1 MMLATAL
8 RKSILQAAIAGQ
20 LTEQRKDDGDA
31 RDLLAAIR
39 KEKAR
44 LVRAGKL
51 KKERALPEIREDDV
65 PFEVPE
71 NWCWARL
78 GSLFQIHSSNRI
90 NKADWKT
97 SGIPFIRAREIVE
110 LIKTNH
116 LSPTVYIAESLYEQL
131 KETSSVPQKDD
142 ILITG
147 VGSIGKVYVVKGTAP
162 FYYKDATVLCL
173 DHNEYF
179 DSQFIKYLLIS
190 PYVQHQIFEK
200 SCGTTVNT
208 LTITTATNLVVPVPP
223 LAEQQR
229 IVATIKHLLPELA
242 KLEADEQELDALE
255 TAFPARMKSSL
266 LLAAM
271 RGELTEREPGDG
283 DARDLLKTIER
294 EKKRLIKEKRLK
306 REKPLPPVAEEDVPF
321 EIPSN
326 WCWVR
331 LTELGAFSSGKTPNK
346 LDQRNWNNG
355 TYSWITSKDMKKK
368 YLSDS
373 MIHITEFAKNNLREY
388 PAGTMLL
395 VVRSGILKRLLPI
408 AILEKP
414 STINQD
420 IKAYEL
426 FLPKMLDFVYY
437 AIKAFEPMILHDYRK
452 QVTTVDSFKFDE
464 FSKGMPLP
472 LPPLAEQRRI
482 VARLEE
488 LLGAVENG

>member
-39 KEKAR
+39 KEKAQ
-44 LVRAGKL
+44 LVRTGKL
-51 KKERALPEIREDDV
+51 KKERALPEIDEDDV

-71 NWCWARL
+71 NWCWTRL
-78 GSLFQIHSSNRI
+78 GDVASWAAGATPDRHQPKYYTGGSIPWLKTGDLTDGIITDVPEQI
-90 NKADWKT
+90 T
-97 SGIPFIRAREIVE
+97 E
-110 LIKTNH
+110 L
-116 LSPTVYIAESLYEQL
+116 AL
-131 KETSSVPQKDD
+131 KETSVKLQPPGTV
-142 ILITG
+142 LIAMYGAT
-147 VGSIGKVYVVKGTAP
+147 IGKLGITQFPLTTNQACCGAIP
-162 FYYKDATVLCL
+162 F
-173 DHNEYF
+173 HGIFNEYLF
-179 DSQFIKYLLIS
+179 FFLMSQKASFIKQGAGGAQPNIS
-190 PYVQHQIFEK
+190 RTKIIHAPIPIPPYAEQLQIVK
-200 SCGTTVNT
+200 RIKK
-208 LTITTATNLVVPVPP
+208 L
-223 LAEQQR
+223 LAE
-229 IVATIKHLLPELA
+229 ID

-255 TAFPARMKSSL
+255 TAFPTRMKSSL

-283 DARDLLKTIER
+283 DARDLLKSIER
-294 EKKRLIKEKRLK
+294 EKQRLVKEKKLK

-452 QVTTVDSFKFDE
+452 QVTTVDSLKFDE

-488 LLGAVENG
+488 LLGAVEG

>member
-31 RDLLAAIR
+31 RDLLAGIH

-51 KKERALPEIREDDV
+51 KKERALPEICEDDV
-65 PFEVPE
+65 PFEIPE
-71 NWCWARL
+71 TWCWAHF
-78 GSLFQIHSSNRI
+78 S
-90 NKADWKT
+90 D
-97 SGIPFIRAREIVE
+97 IV
-110 LIKTNH
+110 I
-116 LSPTVYIAESLYEQL
+116 V
-131 KETSSVPQKDD
+131 
-142 ILITG
+142 
-147 VGSIGKVYVVKGTAP
+147 
-162 FYYKDATVLCL
+162 
-173 DHNEYF
+173 
-179 DSQFIKYLLIS
+179 
-190 PYVQHQIFEK
+190 
-200 SCGTTVNT
+200 
-208 LTITTATNLVVPVPP
+208 ATNLVSPENHQNDWQIAPDLIEKGTGRLLGKRTVKEFKTKSGNHHFFKGQILYSKIRPALRKAVIAPYDGLCSADMYPLTSMVETSYLLTLLLSDFFTDQVVKKANRVKMPKINQRELSSILLPVPP
-223 LAEQQR
+223 RKEQQR
-229 IVATIKHLLPELA
+229 IIKAIERLTPELA
-242 KLEADEQELDALE
+242 KLEADEHELDAL
-255 TAFPARMKSSL
+255 TSAFPARMKSSL

-271 RGELTEREPGDG
+271 RGELTEREEGDG

-452 QVTTVDSFKFDE
+452 QVTTVDSLKFDE

>member
-1 MMLATAL
+1 MRYA
-8 RKSILQAAIAGQ
+8 
-20 LTEQRKDDGDA
+20 
-31 RDLLAAIR
+31 
-39 KEKAR
+39 
-44 LVRAGKL
+44 
-51 KKERALPEIREDDV
+51 
-65 PFEVPE
+65 
-71 NWCWARL
+71 
-78 GSLFQIHSSNRI
+78 
-90 NKADWKT
+90 
-97 SGIPFIRAREIVE
+97 
-110 LIKTNH
+110 
-116 LSPTVYIAESLYEQL
+116 
-131 KETSSVPQKDD
+131 
-142 ILITG
+142 
-147 VGSIGKVYVVKGTAP
+147 
-162 FYYKDATVLCL
+162 YY
-173 DHNEYF
+173 
-179 DSQFIKYLLIS
+179 YLLIAQTDIKS
-190 PYVQHQIFEK
+190 KSSGGVQSFVSLSFLKKYPFPLPPRKEQIRITK
-200 SCGTTVNT
+200 K
-208 LTITTATNLVVPVPP
+208 LDTIM
-223 LAEQQR
+223 
-229 IVATIKHLLPELA
+229 K
-242 KLEADEQELDALE
+242 ELDALE
-255 TAFPARMKSSL
+255 HDEDELTQIQASFPARMKSSL

-271 RGELTEREPGDG
+271 RGELTEREEGDG

-452 QVTTVDSFKFDE
+452 QVTTVDSLKFDE

>member
-20 LTEQRKDDGDA
+20 LTEQRADDGDA
-31 RDLLAAIR
+31 RDLLAGIR

-51 KKERALPEIREDDV
+51 KKERALPEIREDEV

-78 GSLFQIHSSNRI
+78 GDVLDVRDGTHDTPPYVE
-90 NKADWKT
+90 K
-97 SGIPFIRAREIVE
+97 GIPLVTS
-110 LIKTNH
+110 KN
-116 LSPTVYIAESLYEQL
+116 LSNGSVHFDKVKYIGRTDAEKINQRSF
-131 KETSSVPQKDD
+131 VDNND
-142 ILITG
+142 ILFAMI
-147 VGSIGKVYVVKGTAP
+147 GSIGNPALVHKTTE
-162 FYYKDATVLCL
+162 FC
-173 DHNEYF
+173 
-179 DSQFIKYLLIS
+179 IKNVALFKNVNSLIHMRYAYCYLLIAQTDIKS
-190 PYVQHQIFEK
+190 KSSGGVQSFVSLSFLKKYPFPLPPRKEQIRITK
-200 SCGTTVNT
+200 K
-208 LTITTATNLVVPVPP
+208 LDTIM
-223 LAEQQR
+223 
-229 IVATIKHLLPELA
+229 K
-242 KLEADEQELDALE
+242 ELDALE
-255 TAFPARMKSSL
+255 HDEDELTQIQASFPARMKSSL

-452 QVTTVDSFKFDE
+452 QVTTVDSLKFDE

>member
-8 RKSILQAAIAGQ
+8 RKSILQAAIAGE

-51 KKERALPEIREDDV
+51 KKERALPEICEDDV
-65 PFEVPE
+65 PFEIPE
-71 NWCWARL
+71 TWCWAHF
-78 GSLFQIHSSNRI
+78 S
-90 NKADWKT
+90 D
-97 SGIPFIRAREIVE
+97 IV
-110 LIKTNH
+110 I
-116 LSPTVYIAESLYEQL
+116 V
-131 KETSSVPQKDD
+131 
-142 ILITG
+142 
-147 VGSIGKVYVVKGTAP
+147 
-162 FYYKDATVLCL
+162 
-173 DHNEYF
+173 
-179 DSQFIKYLLIS
+179 
-190 PYVQHQIFEK
+190 
-200 SCGTTVNT
+200 
-208 LTITTATNLVVPVPP
+208 ATNLVSPENHQNDWQIAPDLIEKGTGRLLGKRTVKEFKTKSGNHHFFKGQILYSKIRPALRKAVIAPYDGLCSADMYPLTSMVETSYLLTLLLSDFFTDQVVKKANRVKMPKINQRELSSILLPVPP
-223 LAEQQR
+223 RKEQQR
-229 IVATIKHLLPELA
+229 IIKAIERLTPELA
-242 KLEADEQELDALE
+242 KLEADEHELDAL
-255 TAFPARMKSSL
+255 TSAFPARMKSSL

-271 RGELTEREPGDG
+271 RGELTEREEGDG

-388 PAGTMLL
+388 PVGTMLL

-452 QVTTVDSFKFDE
+452 QVTTVDSLKFDE

>member
-20 LTEQRKDDGDA
+20 LTEQRADDGDA

-39 KEKAR
+39 KEKAQ
-44 LVRAGKL
+44 LVRTGKL
-51 KKERALPEIREDDV
+51 KKERPLPEICEDDV
-65 PFEVPE
+65 PFEIPE

-78 GSLFQIHSSNRI
+78 GDVALKIHYGFTASASVTGNAKLLRITDIQNNHVSWQDVPRCTVAEHALVDYRLQNRDI
-90 NKADWKT
+90 V
-97 SGIPFIRAREIVE
+97 IAR
-110 LIKTNH
+110 
-116 LSPTVYIAESLYEQL
+116 
-131 KETSSVPQKDD
+131 
-142 ILITG
+142 TG
-147 VGSIGKVYVVKGTAP
+147 GTIGKSYIVRELDDVAVFASYLIRVIPSAHINESYLKRFMESPLYWKQLEAKSQGTGQP
-162 FYYKDATVLCL
+162 
-173 DHNEYF
+173 N
-179 DSQFIKYLLIS
+179 
-190 PYVQHQIFEK
+190 
-200 SCGTTVNT
+200 VNGKA
-208 LTITTATNLVVPVPP
+208 LSNLMLPLPP
-223 LAEQQR
+223 LTEQER
-229 IVATIKHLLPELA
+229 IVQFLQSLTPELT
-242 KLEADEQELDALE
+242 KLEADEHELDAL
-255 TAFPARMKSSL
+255 TSAFPARMKSSL

-271 RGELTEREPGDG
+271 RGELTEREEGDG

-388 PAGTMLL
+388 PVGTMLL

-452 QVTTVDSFKFDE
+452 QVTTVDSLKFDE

>member
-39 KEKAR
+39 KEKAQ
-44 LVRAGKL
+44 LVRTGKL
-51 KKERALPEIREDDV
+51 KKERPLPEIREDEV

-78 GSLFQIHSSNRI
+78 GEVCVSITDGDHQAPPKVSDGTPFLVISNISSGTISFDGCR
-90 NKADWKT
+90 
-97 SGIPFIRAREIVE
+97 
-110 LIKTNH
+110 H
-116 LSPTVYIAESLYEQL
+116 
-131 KETSSVPQKDD
+131 VPQSYFASIAYNRRPEFGD
-142 ILITG
+142 LLFTVTG
-147 VGSIGKVYVVKGTAP
+147 SYGI
-162 FYYKDATVLCL
+162 
-173 DHNEYF
+173 
-179 DSQFIKYLLIS
+179 
-190 PYVQHQIFEK
+190 
-200 SCGTTVNT
+200 
-208 LTITTATNLVVPVPP
+208 VVPVQTHEPFCFQRHMALLKTRAMNVDYLMFLLQSPLVKTQCDHAVTGTAQKTLALNSLKTLLVPIPP
-223 LAEQQR
+223 LQEQQR
-229 IVATIKHLLPELA
+229 IVEHLTILHEEL
-242 KLEADEQELDALE
+242 KTLESDERELDAL
-255 TAFPARMKSSL
+255 TSAFPARMKSSL

-271 RGELTEREPGDG
+271 RGELTEREEGDG

-452 QVTTVDSFKFDE
+452 QVTTVDSLKFDE